1 MIENLKKR
9 FPVFKKNP
17 NLVFFDTAAS
27 ALKVDS
33 MINAVTECYSYEYAN
48 IHRGIYEL
56 SSKLTK
62 RYEDSRLSVSKF
74 INSPSFENI
83 IFTKSA
89 TEGINLVASCL
100 SEDYFNDGDEV
111 LLTSLEHH
119 ANLVPWHLVSKKIKI
134 ITAKI
139 KSTGELDYNDLL
151 KKINSN
157 TKLIAITHMSN
168 ITGSIT
174 NFEKIKIK
182 ANKLNVPILIDGCQ
196 YVPHKKLNI
205 KELDPDFYVFSAHKL
220 YGPSGLGILYM
231 KSKWID
237 RLGPYQGGGSMIKNV
252 ETDSSTYLDGFQKF
266 EAGTPPIAEVIGLSA
281 SLDFINE
288 VGIDKIY
295 EYENKLTQ
303 YAYNQM
309 IKSNDI
315 KIYGDFSNQTSII
328 SFNIDGVH
336 FNDLAML
343 LDKKNIAIRTG
354 HHCAQPFMKFFNI
367 SGNARMS
374 VGVYNT
380 KNDIDYFIRAINEVK
395 EILRS

>member
-1 MIENLKKR
+1 MIENIKKR
-9 FPVFKKNP
+9 FPVFTKNP

-33 MINAVTECYSYEYAN
+33 MINSITECYSYEYAN

-62 RYEDSRLSVSKF
+62 RYEDSRLSVGKF
-74 INSPSFENI
+74 INSPSPENI

-89 TEGINLVASCL
+89 TEGINLVSSCL
-100 SEDYFNDGDEV
+100 SDNYFNDGDEV

-139 KSTGELDYNDLL
+139 KSNGELDYNDLL
-151 KKINSN
+151 EKINSK
-157 TKLIAITHMSN
+157 TKLLSITHMSN
-168 ITGSIT
+168 VTGSIT
-174 NFEKIKIK
+174 NFDEIKNK
-182 ANKLNVPILIDGCQ
+182 ANQLNVPILIDGCQ
-196 YVPHKKLNI
+196 YVPHKNLDI
-205 KELDPDFYVFSAHKL
+205 QLLDPDFYVFSAHKL

-252 ETDSSTYLDGFQKF
+252 DTDSSTYLNGFQKF

-295 EYENKLTQ
+295 EYENELTQ

-309 IKSNDI
+309 IRNNDI
-315 KIYGDFSNQTSII
+315 KIYGDFTNQTSII
-328 SFNIDGVH
+328 SFNIDGIH

-354 HHCAQPFMKFFNI
+354 HHCAQPFMKCFNI

-380 KNDIDYFIRAINEVK
+380 KDDIDYFINSIDEIK
-395 EILRS
+395 EILKP